1 MAIQKNFVVKNGIE
15 VNDNLIFADKD
26 QNTVGIGTTTTP
38 EKLQV
43 NGGIGATSLV
53 LSGVGTIPTLKSTTA
68 NINTGNINVGVV
80 TSITGTGLTYTTGN
94 FGTLNATT
102 GNIVTGFVTTI
113 SGTTATYT
121 NGYFTTLNSGTILV
135 DDLFAVNGITTNGTV
150 TNLTGTAATIGTV
163 QIAAGIVTSSSG
175 IVTYYGDGSY
185 LNLSGNVSTGI
196 GIGTTG
202 GLVGYGITF
211 LDLKGAGVSTTFYD
225 NSVGIATIFF
235 EGGGGG
241 GGGAIGI
248 GSTFPGTPLSIELP
262 PSNGDL
268 FFHIDYGRTFIY
280 YDELVLGVGSSAF
293 WIDAA
298 PFNVGLLNAISG
310 IAFSM
315 GTASSPSAYFLGYP
329 STGFFAPTG
338 GEFGIVS
345 YGATILNVNPSGIVV
360 TGIASA
366 TGFAGT
372 YSGNLAVFSG
382 NSTDNIVRITQTGTG
397 NALLVE
403 DSANP
408 DATPFVITGIGSVG
422 VGTNAPI
429 NTLDV
434 HGTIRAARQD
444 AVSDGGEIV
453 FARASDNAN
462 AWALDAYSDSF
473 RISDSIAGATRIH
486 IGSGGNVGL
495 GSTAT
500 SKLHV
505 FGNASITGVTTIADV
520 VKVGVGTTA
529 LIVEGNARVT
539 GILTVGTGSITFDG
553 SNNTITVGSGV
564 TISASTGLTGSG
576 ENLTSL
582 NASNLSSGT
591 VPDARFPATLPS
603 ASGANLTS
611 LNAGNISTGTLAI
624 ARGGTNSTSTPTQG
638 GAAYGT
644 GSAFAFTS
652 AGSSGQVLTSNGT
665 SAPTWQDAA
674 GGGWNFIGSIT
685 ANDSTSVS
693 FTSGID
699 STYDT
704 YVVVGT
710 GITAPYIEGN
720 FLGSR
725 YSTNSGSSYIS
736 TDDYNLA
743 ADFFQEILG
752 QGVTEPVPFN
762 LISVGIGDTT
772 IYTNTNTCFT
782 NWYFNLNSST
792 KAKICNSESITV
804 AGIGGTYI
812 LREEYSSGLTT
823 SSAVNAIEF
832 LMDTGNISSGTF
844 NLYGISNS

>member
-15 VNDNLIFADKD
+15 VNDNLIFADRTK
-26 QNTVGIGTTTTP
+26 NTVGIGTTITP

-53 LSGVGTIPTLKSTTA
+53 LTGVGTIPTLQSTTA
-68 NINTGNINVGVV
+68 NINTGNINVGLV

-94 FGTLNATT
+94 FGTVNAIT

-113 SGTTATYT
+113 SGTTATYA
-121 NGYFTTLNSGTILV
+121 NGYFTIQNSGTILV
-135 DDLFAVNGITTNGTV
+135 DNLYAVNGITTNGTV

-185 LNLSGNVSTGI
+185 LNLSGNASTGI

-202 GLVGYGITF
+202 GIVGYGITF

-248 GSTFPGTPLSIELP
+248 GSTFPGTPLSIEP
-262 PSNGDL
+262 APSNGDL

-298 PFNVGLLNAISG
+298 PFNTGINATLNNV
-310 IAFSM
+310 AFST
-315 GTASSPSAYFLGYP
+315 GTASNPSAYFEGYTT
-329 STGFFAPTG
+329 TGWFSPNPG
-338 GEFGIVS
+338 QFGVVS
-345 YGATILNVNPSGIVV
+345 VGNTILTVNPSGIVV

-408 DATPFVITGIGSVG
+408 DATPFVVTGIGSVG
-422 VGTNAPI
+422 IGTNAPI

-444 AVSDGGEIV
+444 AVSSGGEII
-453 FARASDNAN
+453 FARASDNTN
-462 AWALDAYSDSF
+462 AWAVDVEGSDF
-473 RISDSIAGATRIH
+473 RVTDSSQSATRIH

-505 FGNASITGVTTIADV
+505 FGNAT
-520 VKVGVGTTA
+520 
-529 LIVEGNARVT
+529 VT
-539 GILTVGTGSITFDG
+539 GILTAATSAVVGSAVTITSG
-553 SNNTITVGSGV
+553 GVITVGIVTASGFV
-564 TISASTGLTGSG
+564 DDGTNLLTEINTKTSTGK
-576 ENLTSL
+576 
-582 NASNLSSGT
+582 
-591 VPDARFPATLPS
+591 
-603 ASGANLTS
+603 
-611 LNAGNISTGTLAI
+611 AI
-624 ARGGTNSTSTPTQG
+624 AMSMIFG
-638 GAAYGT
+638 
-644 GSAFAFTS
+644 
-652 AGSSGQVLTSNGT
+652 
-665 SAPTWQDAA
+665 
-674 GGGWNFIGSIT
+674 
-685 ANDSTSVS
+685 
-693 FTSGID
+693 
-699 STYDT
+699 
-704 YVVVGT
+704 
-710 GITAPYIEGN
+710 
-720 FLGSR
+720 
-725 YSTNSGSSYIS
+725 
-736 TDDYNLA
+736 
-743 ADFFQEILG
+743 
-752 QGVTEPVPFN
+752 
-762 LISVGIGDTT
+762 
-772 IYTNTNTCFT
+772 
-782 NWYFNLNSST
+782 
-792 KAKICNSESITV
+792 
-804 AGIGGTYI
+804 
-812 LREEYSSGLTT
+812 
-823 SSAVNAIEF
+823 
-832 LMDTGNISSGTF
+832 
-844 NLYGISNS
+844 